1 MPEAA
6 KPVISQMADNKSN
19 LPMVLNGLCV
29 AYDKTPVFSGVSL
42 HVDPGEIFGLSG
54 VNGAGKTSL
63 MKAALNLIEPDA
75 GEIAFFGVPGREPES
90 RRRVAYLP
98 ENFRPP
104 AAMKGAQFVRLALGF
119 YDLRFDRARADA
131 MARALDLDPAVL
143 DMRIAAL
150 SKGTAQKLG
159 LLVTFLTDCP
169 LLILD
174 EPAGGLDP
182 RARIMLKAQI
192 QACRARNQAVF
203 FSSHVLADL
212 EEICGRIA
220 VLHDGALR
228 FTGPP
233 ADLRARQKETTLE
246 RAFLSL
252 IEAVSRR
259 ES

>member
-1 MPEAA
+1 MT
-6 KPVISQMADNKSN
+6 DTGSN
-19 LPMVLNGLCV
+19 LPLVINGLCV
-29 AYDKTPVFSGVSL
+29 AYDKTPIFSGLSL
-42 HVDPGEIFGLSG
+42 HVEPGEIFGLTG

-63 MKAALNLIEPDA
+63 MKAALNLIEADS
-75 GEIAFFGVPGREPES
+75 GEITFFGVPGSNPES

-119 YDLRFDRARADA
+119 HSLRFDRARADA
-131 MARALDLDPAVL
+131 MARTLDLDPGAL

-220 VLHDGALR
+220 VLHEGALR

-233 ADLRARQKETTLE
+233 ADLRARQNETTLE

-252 IEAVSRR
+252 IDADPRR
-259 ES
+259 ET